1 MLPGPISEIVPCSRT
16 FRYGRMQAIILWT
29 GFVWRRGVL
38 GYAFDFFALLRCL
51 RHRLVA
57 CADCGFRRRF
67 SPVMSDLTTGPV
79 GLIVYE
85 NSQMLLCERAQH
97 SSDLQLRIGVMCVLL
112 NIGCSRRTLEPTS
125 LPHTRP
131 CRGPRL
137 IQRGSSALVERL
149 LRHAQHGNAR
159 WRTWFVDV
167 FGQYLLSSASACPSQ
182 QEMCR

>member
-1 MLPGPISEIVPCSRT
+1 MFSHFSLRT
-16 FRYGRMQAIILWT
+16 HAGNNSVDRICVEAWGS
-29 GFVWRRGVL
+29 GVRVRV
-38 GYAFDFFALLRCL
+38 FALLRCL
-51 RHRLVA
+51 RYRLDA

-67 SPVMSDLTTGPV
+67 SPVVSDLTTGPM
-79 GLIVYE
+79 GLIVYG
-85 NSQMLLCERAQH
+85 NSQMLLYERAQH

-112 NIGCSRRTLEPTS
+112 NIGCSRRTLKPTS

-137 IQRGSSALVERL
+137 IQRGSSTLVER

-167 FGQYLLSSASACPSQ
+167 FGQSLLSSASACPSQ
-182 QEMCR
+182 QEMCI